1 VAQADNARS
10 ALIDAAMD
18 LFGGR
23 GYDMV
28 TTRELAEHAGVNLG
42 LIAYYFGDKSGLQ
55 QAMLGHVIAEI
66 GVLIEPIAGAV
77 RKALPG
83 CKGNPTAVATV
94 ARTFFD
100 AWCRSV
106 LGDARLQKR
115 IPCVVREL
123 APPRRNFEIVYVGM
137 IEPLEDVLAQLV
149 AAYHR
154 WGPGDPATLV
164 RAHAAFNI
172 LFGLTANDVVFW
184 RRMGWKRYT
193 KKNIEATIAMTVDTF
208 LGALEA

>member
-1 VAQADNARS
+1 
-10 ALIDAAMD
+10 MD

-55 QAMLGHVIAEI
+55 QAMLQQVIAEI
-66 GVLIEPIAGAV
+66 RVLIGPVTGAV
-77 RKALPG
+77 RAALPG
-83 CKGNPTAVATV
+83 RAGDATAVAAV

-115 IPCVVREL
+115 IPCIVREL
-123 APPRRNFEIVYVGM
+123 SPPRRNFEIVYVGM
-137 IEPLEDVLAQLV
+137 IEPLEDVLAQFV
-149 AAYHR
+149 AAFHG
-154 WGPGDPATLV
+154 WGADDPATRI
-164 RAHAAFNI
+164 RAHVVFNI
-172 LFGLTANDVVFW
+172 LFGLTANDVTLW

-193 KKNIEATIAMTVDTF
+193 KRNIDATIAMTVDTF
-208 LGALEA
+208 IAALAA

>member
-1 VAQADNARS
+1 VAHAENARS

-55 QAMLGHVIAEI
+55 QAMLAQVMAEI
-66 GVLIEPIAGAV
+66 GELIEPIAGAV
-77 RKALPG
+77 RKALPA
-83 CKGNPTAVATV
+83 CKGDPNAVAGV

-106 LGDARLQKR
+106 LGDVRLQKR

-123 APPRRNFEIVYVGM
+123 APPRRNLEIVYVGM

-149 AAYHR
+149 AAFHR
-154 WGPGDPATLV
+154 WDPGDPATRV
-164 RAHAAFNI
+164 RAHAVFNI
-172 LFGLTANDVVFW
+172 LFGLTANDVILW

-193 KKNIEATIAMTVDTF
+193 KNTVEATIAMTIDTF
-208 LGALEA
+208 LAALAA